1 MAKKAKFISAKF
13 AGIRKKKMKKYLLY
27 GLLTLILCGPH
38 RVWAE
43 APHKLAGFVL
53 GGRMDDFQDRVEADT
68 VLPIRYLES
77 LKEVEAKEIKGF
89 KTGLVVYG
97 TCIEPSRIVRLK
109 FKYADNS
116 KRFFDE
122 LLARFKAKLGKPDE
136 WRGDPFHI
144 VIAWKWHF
152 TDKDANQIS
161 LILQHNTRDE
171 EEKQGN
177 AVKMTMWNL
186 LLEEDRCFQQKHPET
201 SAAPDFTFDDPA
213 GINWKPLIP
222 R

>member
-1 MAKKAKFISAKF
+1 
-13 AGIRKKKMKKYLLY
+13 MKKIMFY
-27 GLLTLILCGPH
+27 GLLVLSICGPNS
-38 RVWAE
+38 VWAE

-53 GGRMDDFQDRVEADT
+53 GGYLHNFKDQIESDT
-68 VLPIRYLES
+68 VIPVRYLES

-89 KTGLVVYG
+89 KTGLVTYA
-97 TCIEPSRIVRLK
+97 TCIGPAIIVSLK

-122 LLARFKAKLGKPDE
+122 LLQRYRAKVGKPDE

-144 VIAWKWHF
+144 VIAWKWRF
-152 TDKDANQIS
+152 TDKDNNRIS

-171 EEKQGN
+171 EEKQGTV
-177 AVKMTMWNL
+177 VKMTMWNL
-186 LLEEDRCFQQKHPET
+186 MLEEDRCFAKKHPET
-201 SAAPDFTFDDPA
+201 AVLPTFKFEDPDSV
-213 GINWKPLIP
+213 NWGHLIP

>member
-1 MAKKAKFISAKF
+1 
-13 AGIRKKKMKKYLLY
+13 MKKYLLY
-27 GLLTLILCGPH
+27 GLLTLILVGPH
-38 RVWAE
+38 SVWAE

-53 GGRMDDFQDRVEADT
+53 GGPMNDFNEQVEMDT
-68 VLPIRYLES
+68 VLPIRYIES

-122 LLARFKAKLGKPDE
+122 LLARFKANLGKPDE

>member
-1 MAKKAKFISAKF
+1 MNKIILA
-13 AGIRKKKMKKYLLY
+13 
-27 GLLTLILCGPH
+27 GLLMLILGVPH
-38 RVWAE
+38 SLWAD

-53 GGRMDDFQDRVEADT
+53 GGRMDDFKDQVEMDT

-97 TCIEPSRIVRLK
+97 TCVEPPRIVRLK

-122 LLARFKAKLGKPDE
+122 LLKRYKTNLGQPTE

-152 TDKDANQIS
+152 TDKDGNQIS
-161 LILQHNTRDE
+161 LILQHNIRDE

-186 LLEEDRCFQQKHPET
+186 INDEQRCFEKKY
-201 SAAPDFTFDDPA
+201 PDATGPPRFTFSDPDSV
-213 GINWKPLIP
+213 NWKPLIP

>member
-1 MAKKAKFISAKF
+1 
-13 AGIRKKKMKKYLLY
+13 MKKYFLY
-27 GLLTLILCGPH
+27 GVLTLILCGPQS
-38 RVWAE
+38 VWAD
-43 APHKLAGFVL
+43 APHELAGFVL
-53 GGRMDDFQDRVEADT
+53 GGRMDDFKDQVEMDT
-68 VLPIRYLES
+68 VLPVRYLES
-77 LKEVEAKEIKGF
+77 LKEVEAKELKGY
-89 KTGLVVYG
+89 KTGLVTYG

-116 KRFFDE
+116 KNFFDE
-122 LLARFKAKLGKPDE
+122 LLERYKANLGKPDE

-144 VIAWKWHF
+144 VIAWKWSF
-152 TDKDANQIS
+152 TDHDGNDIS

-186 LLEEDRCFQQKHPET
+186 MLEESRCFEQKHPET
-201 SAAPDFTFDDPA
+201 TAPPNFEFKNPDSVD
-213 GINWKPLIP
+213 WKPLIP

>member
-1 MAKKAKFISAKF
+1 
-13 AGIRKKKMKKYLLY
+13 
-27 GLLTLILCGPH
+27 
-38 RVWAE
+38 VWAA
-43 APHKLAGFVL
+43 APHELAGFVL
-53 GGRMDDFQDRVEADT
+53 GGRMDAFKDQVEMDT
-68 VLPIRYLES
+68 VLPTRYLES
-77 LKEVEAKEIKGF
+77 LKEVEAKELKGF
-89 KTGLVVYG
+89 KTGLVTYG

-116 KRFFDE
+116 KRFFEE
-122 LLARFKAKLGKPDE
+122 LLERYKANLGKPDE

-144 VIAWKWHF
+144 VIAWKWSF
-152 TDKDANQIS
+152 TDKDGNNIS

-186 LLEEDRCFQQKHPET
+186 IHAEDRCFQQKHPRT
-201 SAAPDFTFDDPA
+201 AAAPVFTFNDPA
-213 GINWKPLIP
+213 SVNWKPLIP